1 MVLRRCILLLC
12 SFIVFS
18 LAGFSQ
24 SSTPGGSV
32 RLAVL
37 GGGNVDFIF
46 NSMNDYTSGITLTNW
61 TLIGISVRDEAGD
74 INAPAGDDYTTW
86 TFSISADDPGADGL
100 DGLNP
105 ANKLP
110 LNNIQVRATL
120 ASGCATCN
128 FAGSPWVD
136 LTAAPVVF
144 VDGSAGGADQIEDV
158 PSPENLTFGIDQM
171 NISYRCGVSTS
182 LLGLSLPVDY
192 YSDDIWFDL
201 TMSP

>member
-1 MVLRRCILLLC
+1 MGLRGYLILFFG
-12 SFIVFS
+12 FILFPIVV
-18 LAGFSQ
+18 FSQ

-37 GGGNVDFIF
+37 GGGSVDFVF
-46 NSMNDYTSGITLTNW
+46 NSMNDYTAGITLTNW

-74 INAPAGDDYTTW
+74 INPPAGDDYTTW

-110 LNNIQVRATL
+110 LSNIQVRTTVA
-120 ASGCATCN
+120 AGCATCN
-128 FAGSPWVD
+128 FFGSPWVD
-136 LTAAPVVF
+136 LSAVPAVF
-144 VDGSAGGADQIEDV
+144 VDGSGGGADQIEDV
-158 PSPENLTFGIDQM
+158 PSAENLTFGADQM

-182 LLGLSLPVDY
+182 LLTLSLPVDY

-201 TMSP
+201 IMSP